1 MSSITANELKTKGV
15 SVVEEAL
22 RSNDEAII
30 TIRGQEAYVVI
41 DIKKYNKFREYE
53 LEVALQESR
62 ADIAEGRVIRESVD
76 DHIERILD
84 K

>member
-41 DIKKYNKFREYE
+41 DIEKYNKFREYE